1 MAIADSSGLP
11 LALHVASATP
21 HEVTLVKKTIQGRF
35 LVQLP
40 ERIIGDKAYDSDP
53 LDEELALVGVKM
65 IAPHKA
71 NRKRTKTQ
79 DGRPLRR
86 YRKRWKIER
95 LFAWLQNYRRIN
107 VRWERH
113 LQNFLGMLQ
122 LGCILILLKAFLG

>member
-11 LALHVASATP
+11 LVLHVASATP

-40 ERIIGDKAYDSDP
+40 ERIIEDKAYDSDT
-53 LDEELALVGVKM
+53 LDEELALVGVRM
-65 IAPHKA
+65 IPPHKA
-71 NRKRTKTQ
+71 NRTRTKNQ
-79 DGRPLRR
+79 DERTLRR

-113 LQNFLGMLQ
+113 IQNFLAMVQ
-122 LGCILILLKAFLG
+122 LRCILILLKAFRG